1 MVDQTRQLR
10 SFCFCGNTEDLCRLQ
25 WQLKNTQN
33 VDHLQ
38 DRASGDMTSEA
49 AARSQRMRLGWG
61 TSCMEEL
68 WGKVQKLLEVRSVLQ
83 QEALHKP
90 NQGQWWTR
98 TNFTAFSDSVKPVYR
113 VSPPGELP
121 CVLMPWQPR
130 CNCTSLQFIREHT
143 NSAQPTMLG
152 INPTG
157 GFYKRRIPGSAFK
170 VTGSLNRKKEK
181 KGNPCTL

>member
-1 MVDQTRQLR
+1 MDTWVVSNPLAIVNNRAMYGYQASQLR

-61 TSCMEEL
+61 TSCMDEL

-83 QEALHKP
+83 QEALYKP
-90 NQGQWWTR
+90 NQGQWWTQ
-98 TNFTAFSDSVKPVYR
+98 TNFTAFSDSVKPPNRKGRKTPALRWQSSPAR
-113 VSPPGELP
+113 VSESPADP
-121 CVLMPWQPR
+121 
-130 CNCTSLQFIREHT
+130 
-143 NSAQPTMLG
+143 APT
-152 INPTG
+152 I
-157 GFYKRRIPGSAFK
+157 
-170 VTGSLNRKKEK
+170 
-181 KGNPCTL
+181 

>member
-90 NQGQWWTR
+90 NQGQWWTQ
-98 TNFTAFSDSVKPVYR
+98 TNFTAFGDSVKP
-113 VSPPGELP
+113 
-121 CVLMPWQPR
+121 
-130 CNCTSLQFIREHT
+130 
-143 NSAQPTMLG
+143 
-152 INPTG
+152 
-157 GFYKRRIPGSAFK
+157 
-170 VTGSLNRKKEK
+170 LNRKGRKTPALGDNRPLQEFLSILLTQRQQLEHQARAASLLK
-181 KGNPCTL
+181 